1 VTGSSGVALADIII
15 DRLGPL
21 GTEKRAVGEKAYLK
35 SDLDFFGVTVV
46 ATRSVVRDA
55 WREADKPPHRVIV
68 GAVERLW
75 GTGVHEGRVAAVE
88 LLSFA
93 AGEITAADLPLIE
106 RLLRESKTWAL
117 VDPLAVDVVGG
128 LDDIPPGIGDTIER
142 WATDDDFWIRRS
154 ALLSHL
160 RSLRRGEGDPD
171 RFFRLADTMLDETEF
186 FIRKAIGWVLRE
198 MAKRRPGEVSRW
210 LRPRLARASG
220 VTVREAVKYL
230 PDGEELR
237 DLHRTVGPG
246 NRRRRS

>member
-1 VTGSSGVALADIII
+1 VTGSPGAALADTIIELL
-15 DRLGPL
+15 RPL

-46 ATRSVVRDA
+46 ATRTVVRDA
-55 WREADKPPHRVIV
+55 WREAGKPAHGVIIE
-68 GAVERLW
+68 AVEHLW
-75 GTGVHEGRVAAVE
+75 ETGVHEGRVAAVE

-93 AGEITAADLPLIE
+93 AAEITATDLPLIE

-117 VDPLAVDVVGG
+117 VDPLAVDVAGR
-128 LDDIPPGIGDTIER
+128 LDDMPPGIGDTIER

-154 ALLSHL
+154 ALLTHL
-160 RSLRRGEGDPD
+160 RALRRGEGDPD
-171 RFFRLADTMLDETEF
+171 RFLRLADTMLDETEF

-198 MAKRRPGEVSRW
+198 AAKRRPGEVSRW

-230 PDGEELR
+230 PDGDELR
-237 DLHRTVGPG
+237 DLHRTLGPG
-246 NRRRRS
+246 NRRRSA